1 MFWAGCGIVTKIT
14 RIKWFYNM
22 DIYDF
27 WVKALKN
34 TDIIRPRVHGLL
46 SHQDTTVPYIMLSE
60 SAINEGDTV
69 VRKGEVVVDKPTLL
83 LPPASPQ
90 MEGFEFSSD
99 EYFKQD
105 AFVNFL
111 LVRGINLPSMKYNNT
126 TNSLEVFEGDLGQ
139 AIAHYKDYLQRQ
151 ENVTTGLIA
160 GPQEGWQFSVLVYI
174 CSQVVRNAQ
183 TDIRN
188 LLKDLKNGS

>member
-1 MFWAGCGIVTKIT
+1 
-14 RIKWFYNM
+14 M

-34 TDIIRPRVHGLL
+34 TEIIRPRVHGLL

-60 SAINEGDTV
+60 SAVNEGDTV
-69 VRKGEVVVDKPTLL
+69 VRKGEVLVDKPTLL
-83 LPPASPQ
+83 LPPARPQ
-90 MEGFEFSSD
+90 MNGFEFSSD

-126 TNSLEVFEGDLGQ
+126 TNSLEVFEGDLGK
-139 AIAHYKDYLQRQ
+139 AIAHYQDSLQRQ

-183 TDIRN
+183 SDIRN